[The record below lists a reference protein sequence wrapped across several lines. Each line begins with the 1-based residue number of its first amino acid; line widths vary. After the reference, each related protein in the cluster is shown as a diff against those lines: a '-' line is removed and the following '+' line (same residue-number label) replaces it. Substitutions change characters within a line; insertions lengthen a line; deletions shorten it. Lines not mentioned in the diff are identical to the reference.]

1 MNSDNLKISLV
12 IPAYN
17 EEKYLGDCLKQ
28 AIANSGGR
36 FAEIIV
42 IDNASTDRTREVG
55 ASFPGVRVVRE
66 DEKGLTKARQ
76 RGYLEAKG
84 DILAYI
90 DADTHMPAGWYDQ
103 VVGEFVKNNKLACLS
118 GPYIYYDF
126 SVWQQFITKLYWYVL
141 ALPFYYSVGYM
152 TVGGNFAI
160 RRTVL
165 DQMKGFDTTIA
176 FYGEDTNIA
185 RRASQFGQVLFRPS
199 LVMYASA
206 RRLAGQGLLKTGII
220 YGANFLSEVFL
231 KKPATTDYQDIR

>member
-1 MNSDNLKISLV
+1 MFNDNLKISLV

-17 EEKYLGDCLKQ
+17 EEKYLGDCLKH

-36 FAEIIV
+36 FAEIVV

-55 ASFPGVRVVRE
+55 ESFPGVRVVRE
-66 DEKGLTKARQ
+66 EQKGLTKARQ
-76 RGYLEAKG
+76 RGYQEAKG
-84 DILAYI
+84 DVLAYI
-90 DADTHMPAGWYDQ
+90 DADTRMPAGWYDQ
-103 VVGEFVKNNKLACLS
+103 VFREFVKNDKLACLS
-118 GPYIYYDF
+118 GPYVYYDF
-126 SVWQQFITKLYWYVL
+126 SMWQQLITKLYWYVL

-165 DQMKGFDTTIA
+165 DQMAGFDTSIS

-199 LVMYASA
+199 LVMYTSA
-206 RRLAGQGLLKTGII
+206 RRLTGQGLFKTGFI
-220 YGANFLSEVFL
+220 YGTNFLSEVFL
-231 KKPATTDYQDIR
+231 KKPITTDYQDIR